1 MGRRID
7 PQVVFQQRPGV
18 AHYLTLL
25 SIDLGGRITV
35 KRCPAEIAEMADT
48 LGERIA
54 SLRHDAG
61 LSQSQL
67 AERAGISTATLRN
80 WEQGIRYPL
89 PVGLVA
95 IAKGLGISPGPLL
108 DGVTF
113 PTQEKPGRAGRPR
126 KSPPAASNASGKKP
140 KTRKG

>member
-1 MGRRID
+1 M
-7 PQVVFQQRPGV
+7 
-18 AHYLTLL
+18 
-25 SIDLGGRITV
+25 
-35 KRCPAEIAEMADT
+35 AET
-48 LGERIA
+48 LGQRIA
-54 SLRHDAG
+54 SLRHAAG
-61 LSQSQL
+61 LSQPQL

-80 WEQGIRYPL
+80 WEQGIRFPL

-126 KSPPAASNASGKKP
+126 KVAPADAEKPAAKGRK
-140 KTRKG
+140 RKGR